1 MASRPLTF
9 KHFHLHKLKAMVAA
23 LTDEYLSTQL
33 LPSEEAGML
42 TTGSNASR
50 DLSKECM
57 GRGPPETIQEA
68 YQTLNMDRD
77 IYRKYHS
84 RLARRDKRH

>member
-1 MASRPLTF
+1 
-9 KHFHLHKLKAMVAA
+9 MVAV
-23 LTDEYLSTQL
+23 LTDEYLPTQL

-57 GRGPPETIQEA
+57 ERGPQKPFRKPTKHSVWTVTFTGDI
-68 YQTLNMDRD
+68 TLV
-77 IYRKYHS
+77 
-84 RLARRDKRH
+84 

>member
-9 KHFHLHKLKAMVAA
+9 KHFHLHKRKAMVAT

-42 TTGSNASR
+42 TTGSNAFR

-57 GRGPPETIQEA
+57 GRGAPR
-68 YQTLNMDRD
+68 N
-77 IYRKYHS
+77 HS
-84 RLARRDKRH
+84 GSLPNTQYGL